1 MVVSPGVPHDNP
13 VIARARAAGMPVIG
27 DIELFAQARAGLPP
41 HKVVG
46 ITGTNGKSTTAALIH
61 HILVTAG
68 IPAGSAATSA
78 RRSSGRSRCPRAG
91 CTSSNCRASSS
102 S

>member
-1 MVVSPGVPHDNP
+1 MVVSPGVPHDAP
-13 VIARARAAGMPVIG
+13 LFRRAVAAGIPVIG

-46 ITGTNGKSTTAALIH
+46 VTGTNGKSTTAALIH

-68 IPAGSAATSA
+68 IPARLGGNIGAPILS
-78 RRSSGRSRCPRAG
+78 RSRCRQAG
-91 CTSSNCRASSS
+91 CTSSSCRASSWS
-102 S
+102 